1 MSYMSGINSSTS
13 LMGFS
18 VHQPAIGAPLQF
30 FPAMGSKQLDEMI
43 DAYVPGDASILD
55 KRATVSME
63 FFEHSMAT
71 GELFK
76 FFMVYPALG
85 SATESPSIALADSG
99 YVSNFTSPVM
109 SESQWT
115 QASNISSSSEHRAQ
129 KSSPK
134 KTALSNDFSH
144 LPGMKILTKDGKDVT
159 NSASRGCKTKE
170 QRDHA
175 HLMRIIKACD
185 SCRRKKVRC
194 DPSHKRS
201 SGSSA
206 AKTAKKTKKIAA
218 PSVPASAPP
227 PQTTLESLGQSLYM
241 PSFDIA
247 HLSGSSFDSVMSES
261 LVDPT
266 MDWDQFVQYDEE
278 PFETIPYD
286 YDFFF
291 DPAGHLTPTS
301 SNSYS
306 SPSQPIT
313 PAQTAGLENTAVGLT
328 EDAQAVLPPYLNP
341 GGEAGNNYADF
352 NLYSPGS
359 SVDLDDDPSLNLEQG
374 LDSSYQYHTMAQSKK
389 RGQKRGGHK
398 GSGSKSVVSN
408 APNAPTTTQP
418 NGSIIV
424 NKPTSSQNHAS
435 PRVQVGVTPVANQGD
450 TKVNSRQS
458 DSQKPLGGKI
468 GGQTRG
474 LPPPTPFIDNRREN
488 APPHN
493 LSSTVS
499 QSQPP
504 NPKPLLAEGRVQ
516 VQKTGTRS
524 QHVTAAFVSPNKPAI
539 EDNVPQNTQV
549 EEVASGINC
558 LTLDDISGSGEP
570 PKPGHASTA
579 AAPNALAAPIMVAL
593 PPTDKTAA
601 LKSPS
606 PLVPNL
612 PGLIEPQTEE
622 ERVERAYHL
631 NLMQEALAMGNLAL
645 NTNETPVGCVLV
657 HNGKV
662 IAKGMNATNVTRNG
676 TRHAEFMALSALLS
690 RKGPKDAKEVDSSPA
705 LDDPSWEDVD
715 PTDSHIYPYG
725 QKLHP
730 APAISRS
737 IISECVLYVTVEP
750 CVMCASLLRQL
761 GIKKVYFGA
770 VNDKFGGTGGVFK
783 IHQNSKPVP
792 KPADRPYQNGY
803 GPQDASRIHQG
814 KATPIPRGEDD
825 GDGGNVEHGY
835 PVEGGYL
842 RDEAVSLLRRFYVQE
857 NGRAPQPRKKEG
869 RAARLFAMENQAK
882 NGGSA
887 SEFSDGGGPVD
898 NEAAADDGE
907 AMEITNGTTNI

>member
-1 MSYMSGINSSTS
+1 MAGHKILGYAAS
-13 LMGFS
+13 LWQTWQALFAS
-18 VHQPAIGAPLQF
+18 FIQLYARF
-30 FPAMGSKQLDEMI
+30 FPFNST
-43 DAYVPGDASILD
+43 P
-55 KRATVSME
+55 
-63 FFEHSMAT
+63 
-71 GELFK
+71 
-76 FFMVYPALG
+76 
-85 SATESPSIALADSG
+85 DSG
-99 YVSNFTSPVM
+99 RTTQQQASTHPQPSTRSDSLNSNFSTEQKKPD
-109 SESQWT
+109 
-115 QASNISSSSEHRAQ
+115 SS
-129 KSSPK
+129 
-134 KTALSNDFSH
+134 
-144 LPGMKILTKDGKDVT
+144 
-159 NSASRGCKTKE
+159 
-170 QRDHA
+170 
-175 HLMRIIKACD
+175 
-185 SCRRKKVRC
+185 
-194 DPSHKRS
+194 
-201 SGSSA
+201 
-206 AKTAKKTKKIAA
+206 
-218 PSVPASAPP
+218 
-227 PQTTLESLGQSLYM
+227 
-241 PSFDIA
+241 
-247 HLSGSSFDSVMSES
+247 
-261 LVDPT
+261 
-266 MDWDQFVQYDEE
+266 
-278 PFETIPYD
+278 
-286 YDFFF
+286 
-291 DPAGHLTPTS
+291 
-301 SNSYS
+301 
-306 SPSQPIT
+306 
-313 PAQTAGLENTAVGLT
+313 
-328 EDAQAVLPPYLNP
+328 
-341 GGEAGNNYADF
+341 
-352 NLYSPGS
+352 LYSPSPYTQTSQLHQNS
-359 SVDLDDDPSLNLEQG
+359 SFIDLEQG
-374 LDSSYQYHTMAQSKK
+374 LDSSSQDDTMAQSKK

-398 GSGSKSVVSN
+398 GSGPKSAGPNASN
-408 APNAPTTTQP
+408 ALNAPTTTQS
-418 NGSIIV
+418 NSSIV
-424 NKPTSSQNHAS
+424 ANKPTSSQNHAS
-435 PRVQVGVTPVANQGD
+435 PLGQVGVAPVANQGD
-450 TKVNSRQS
+450 TKVNSHQP
-458 DSQKPLGGKI
+458 DSQKPLGAKI
-468 GGQTRG
+468 GGQSRG
-474 LPPPTPFIDNRREN
+474 LPPPSPLVDSRREN

-504 NPKPLLAEGRVQ
+504 TPKPLLAEGRVQ

-524 QHVTAAFVSPNKPAI
+524 QHVTAAFVSSNKSAM
-539 EDNVPQNTQV
+539 EDNTPQNTQV

-558 LTLDDISGSGEP
+558 LTLDDISGSGQP
-570 PKPGHASTA
+570 PEPGHASAA

-593 PPTDKTAA
+593 PPTDKAA
-601 LKSPS
+601 APKSPS
-606 PLVPNL
+606 PPVPSL
-612 PGLIEPQTEE
+612 PGLVEPKTEE
-622 ERVERAYHL
+622 GRVERAYHL

-690 RKGPKDAKEVDSSPA
+690 RKGPEDVKEVGTSPA

-803 GPQDASRIHQG
+803 GPQDASRICQG
-814 KATPIPRGEDD
+814 KATPIPRDEDD
-825 GDGGNVEHGY
+825 GDGGNVEPGY

-907 AMEITNGTTNI
+907 VMEMTNDTTNI